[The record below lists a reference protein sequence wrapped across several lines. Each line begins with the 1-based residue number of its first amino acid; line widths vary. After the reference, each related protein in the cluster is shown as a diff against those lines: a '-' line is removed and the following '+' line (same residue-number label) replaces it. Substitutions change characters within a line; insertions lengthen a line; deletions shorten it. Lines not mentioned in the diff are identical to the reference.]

1 MLQAIRDRVTGVVA
15 FFILGLLAVP
25 FLFFGVDSYIRDV
38 PQDTIA
44 EVGDQTIS
52 ITEFQTE
59 FARYR
64 QQLRAQQG
72 ENYNDLEVNR
82 PERRREFLEQMIDQR
97 LLSGYAQEQGL
108 AISPAALIEVIR
120 GVPAFQINGRFDPQ
134 IYRQRLQATGQTV
147 QQFERELTR
156 DLLLQEVPAAVST
169 SAFVTEDAIDDW
181 LRVQQQQRDVALLAI
196 DSAPYR
202 DADAVSDEAIREYY
216 EANTD
221 RFMRPEQISVE
232 YVELDTAEQ
241 VADAEIDEETLR
253 DRYEAV
259 KARFIT
265 PEERRASHILVT
277 AGEERTADEA
287 EALAES
293 LRERIENGES
303 FAELAA
309 EFSDDPVSAE
319 DGGDLGWLEPGIID
333 PAFDDA
339 LFALQIDEV
348 SEPVESDF
356 GWHIIRLDEIRE
368 PRGQSFEEARAEV
381 LEEVRAERAEELY
394 FELSER
400 LVDLVYADPT
410 GLAAI
415 SEDLGL
421 ELQTAGP
428 YSRFSAPGVL
438 ADPVVLEA
446 AFSDLVLIDR
456 QASEPIEVGEN
467 RAIVL
472 RVTDYQPAQPRPLDA
487 VENEIRDQL
496 AREAAQERAREFG
509 ETLIA
514 RVRGGETLAEVAEAE
529 SLDVEERSVT
539 RRDFDL
545 GGAVLEGVFQMAE
558 PAEGE
563 TRYELVD
570 RGQGWTLVALRG
582 VTPGD
587 PSEADEAQRNGA
599 RQQLQFAAVGREVQG
614 LLAWLRANTEINVAD
629 ERLE

>member
-15 FFILGLLAVP
+15 FIILGLLAVP

-108 AISPAALIEVIR
+108 AISPAALLEVIR
-120 GVPAFQINGRFDPQ
+120 GVPAFQINGQFDPQ
-134 IYRQRLQATGQTV
+134 IYRQRLQATGRTV

-156 DLLLQEVPAAVST
+156 DLLLQEVPAAVSS

-181 LRVQQQQRDVALLAI
+181 LRVQQQERDVALVAI

-202 DADAVSDEAIREYY
+202 DPEAVTDEAIGDYY

-221 RFMRPEQISVE
+221 RFMRPEQITVE

-241 VADAEIDEETLR
+241 VADVEIDEETLR

-265 PEERRASHILVT
+265 PEERNASHILIT

-293 LRERIENGES
+293 LRERIDNGEA
-303 FAELAA
+303 FGELAA

-339 LFALQIDEV
+339 LFALDIGEI
-348 SEPVESDF
+348 SAPVESDF
-356 GWHIIRLDEIRE
+356 GWHIIRLDDIRE

-428 YSRFSAPGVL
+428 YSRFSAEGVL
-438 ADPVVLEA
+438 ADPAVLEA
-446 AFSDLVLIDR
+446 AFSDLVLVDR

-472 RVTDYQPAQPRPLDA
+472 RVTDYQPEQPRPLEA

-496 AREAAQERAREFG
+496 AREAAQERAREYG
-509 ETLIA
+509 ESLIA
-514 RVRGGETLAEVAEAE
+514 RVRAGQTLSEVAEAE
-529 SLDVEERSVT
+529 SLEVDERSVT

-545 GGAVLEGVFQMAE
+545 GGAVLEGVFRMAE

-570 RGQGWTLVALRG
+570 RGQGWTVVALRG

-587 PSEADEAQRNGA
+587 PAEADEAQRNGA